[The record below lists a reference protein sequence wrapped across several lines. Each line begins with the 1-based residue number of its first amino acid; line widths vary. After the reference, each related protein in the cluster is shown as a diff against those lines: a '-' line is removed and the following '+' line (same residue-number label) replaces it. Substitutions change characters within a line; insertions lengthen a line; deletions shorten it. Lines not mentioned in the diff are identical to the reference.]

1 MCFLVSFWIYLWF
14 HRRCFHVAVKSVDDG
29 VSQRDVWH
37 HYLVASELLAHVKE
51 DAGSGHDDV
60 GAVVLEVER
69 DHTLLDA
76 HWLEY
81 GVESLQL
88 CDGEFFVFTFLADLE
103 QFVDVA
109 AGANY
114 VDVGVELGIALQIR
128 LHRFPDFRRDAVREQ
143 TQRTYIIGMAIGEC
157 TIVYE

>member
-29 VSQRDVWH
+29 VSH
-37 HYLVASELLAHVKE
+37 
-51 DAGSGHDDV
+51 DV

-109 AGANY
+109 AGAND

-128 LHRFPDFRRDAVREQ
+128 LHRFPGFRRDAVREQ

>member
-1 MCFLVSFWIYLWF
+1 MVSPSLLSCRGKV
-14 HRRCFHVAVKSVDDG
+14 RRRWSQPARCLAPLSRRIRVACSRQG
-29 VSQRDVWH
+29 R
-37 HYLVASELLAHVKE
+37 
-51 DAGSGHDDV
+51 AGSGHDDV

-76 HWLEY
+76 HWLEHE
-81 GVESLQL
+81 VESLQL

-109 AGANY
+109 AGAND

-128 LHRFPDFRRDAVREQ
+128 LHRFPGFRRDAVREQ